1 MPTERIAA
9 LFRTALC
16 LVRAR
21 SLRACPILLATLSLL
36 PALSFLSILGLLS
49 TLGAQPARADGPTI
63 PMTRTAGADWP
74 SFLGIG
80 RDARSTEAGILK
92 TWPANGPRLV
102 WDMPL
107 GEGYASVSVAD
118 GRLFVFDREGDTAR
132 LTAVASETGTQL
144 WRQTYPTTYEDMYG
158 YSGGP
163 RAVPVIDGDRVY
175 IFGVEGRLRA
185 HKVTDGSLLWEIDTH
200 EHYGVQQNFFGAG
213 STPIIEGPLLIVPIG
228 GSPSDS
234 PGIKTGEARGNGTG
248 IVAFDKMTGT
258 ERYRLSDELASYASP
273 VITTIGD
280 RRWGFHFARG
290 GLIGFEPTRGKL
302 DFHFPWR
309 AKILESVNA
318 ATPVV
323 SSDLV
328 FISETYGPGSA
339 LLRVTAEG
347 PQIVWKDERR
357 DQRLLSHWAT
367 PVLHEGHLYGVSGR
381 GSGDAELRCIV
392 LETGEIR
399 WREKLPGRS
408 SMLLADGHLVLLAEY
423 GELWLVEANAERFR
437 KVAEAKPADPDGKP
451 LLRHPAWNA
460 PVLSHGL
467 LYLRGK
473 DRLIALELIPTEKRD
488 TSPAP

>member
-1 MPTERIAA
+1 MRGS
-9 LFRTALC
+9 L
-16 LVRAR
+16 LV
-21 SLRACPILLATLSLL
+21 LATLSLVSM
-36 PALSFLSILGLLS
+36 PQ
-49 TLGAQPARADGPTI
+49 AQPLLADADAVPV
-63 PMTRTAGADWP
+63 TRTAGADWP
-74 SFLGIG
+74 SFLGSG
-80 RDARSTEAGILK
+80 RDARSPETGILT
-92 TWPANGPRLV
+92 TWPAGGPRLV
-102 WDMPL
+102 WDMAL

-118 GRLFVFDREGDTAR
+118 GRLFVFDRTDNTAR
-132 LTAVASETGTQL
+132 LTAVASETGDQL
-144 WRQTYPTTYEDMYG
+144 WQQTYATTYEDMYG

-185 HKVTDGSLLWEIDTH
+185 HQVTDGKLLWEVDTNAR
-200 EHYGVQQNFFGAG
+200 YGVQQNFFGAG

-228 GSPSDS
+228 GSPADS
-234 PGIKTGEARGNGTG
+234 PGIKTGEVRGNGTG
-248 IVAFDKMTGT
+248 VVAFDKMTGT

-273 VITTIGD
+273 VITTIAD

-290 GLIGFEPTRGKL
+290 GLIGFEPTRGTL

-323 SSDLV
+323 SGDLV

-339 LLRVTAEG
+339 LLRITADG
-347 PQIVWKDERR
+347 PHVVWKDERR
-357 DQRLLSHWAT
+357 KERLLSHWAT

-381 GSGDAELRCIV
+381 GSGDAELRCIH
-392 LETGEIR
+392 LETGEVR

-437 KVAEAKPADPDGKP
+437 KVAEAKPADASGKP

-473 DRLIALELIPTEKRD
+473 DRLIALELILATGQA
-488 TSPAP
+488 TSEAP